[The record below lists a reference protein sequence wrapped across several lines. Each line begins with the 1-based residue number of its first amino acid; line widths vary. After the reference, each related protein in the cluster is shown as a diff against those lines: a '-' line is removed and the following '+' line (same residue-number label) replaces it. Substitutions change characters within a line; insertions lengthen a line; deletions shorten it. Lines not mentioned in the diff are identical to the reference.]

1 MKKKE
6 AEAAAVE
13 PALID
18 KLPIYMVAWS
28 LPPAFVILA
37 VIVLSLDSFNEA
49 GVAVIKGEYM
59 FLLVVGG
66 TLLNLW
72 LYFVR
77 QFKLRRKLSPL
88 HVAASL
94 LLPLAY
100 ACFYYGAT
108 TVLVVAICLVGLPL
122 SVLSARHSITMEG

>member
-1 MKKKE
+1 MRTE
-6 AEAAAVE
+6 E
-13 PALID
+13 PALAE
-18 KLPIYMVAWS
+18 KLPIYMVVWS

-37 VIVLSLDSFNEA
+37 VVVLALDYFNEA
-49 GVAVIKGEYM
+49 GVAVLKGEYM

-77 QFKLRRKLSPL
+77 QFKLKRKLSPL
-88 HVAASL
+88 HIITSL

-100 ACFYYGAT
+100 ASFYYGANT
-108 TVLVVAICLVGLPL
+108 TVVVALCLAGIPL
-122 SVLSARHSITMEG
+122 SVLSARQSIEMV

>member
-1 MKKKE
+1 MKTE
-6 AEAAAVE
+6 E
-13 PALID
+13 PALAE

-37 VIVLSLDSFNEA
+37 VVVLTLDSFNEA
-49 GVAVIKGEYM
+49 GVAVLKGEYM

-77 QFKLRRKLSPL
+77 QFRLKRKLSPL
-88 HVAASL
+88 HIIASL

-100 ACFYYGAT
+100 ACFYYGANT
-108 TVLVVAICLVGLPL
+108 ATVVAVCLVGIPL
-122 SVLSARHSITMEG
+122 SVVSARQSLEMV

>member
-1 MKKKE
+1 MKKKVE
-6 AEAAAVE
+6 VAAEPTLV
-13 PALID
+13 D

-37 VIVLSLDSFNEA
+37 VVVSALDSFNEA

-72 LYFVR
+72 LYAQR
-77 QFKLRRKLSPL
+77 QFKLKRKFSPL
-88 HVAASL
+88 HIIASL

-100 ACFYYGAT
+100 VCFYYGAT
-108 TVLVVAICLVGLPL
+108 TVLVLGICLVGILL
-122 SVLSARHSITMEG
+122 SIFSARQSIDMV

>member
-1 MKKKE
+1 MKTE
-6 AEAAAVE
+6 E
-13 PALID
+13 PALAE

-37 VIVLSLDSFNEA
+37 VVVLALDSFNEA
-49 GVAVIKGEYM
+49 GVAVLKGEYM

-77 QFKLRRKLSPL
+77 QFKLKRQVSPL
-88 HVAASL
+88 HIIASL

-100 ACFYYGAT
+100 ACFYYGAGT
-108 TVLVVAICLVGLPL
+108 AVVVAICLVGIAVSL
-122 SVLSARHSITMEG
+122 LSARRSIEMV

>member
-1 MKKKE
+1 M
-6 AEAAAVE
+6 
-13 PALID
+13 
-18 KLPIYMVAWS
+18 
-28 LPPAFVILA
+28 PPAFVILA
-37 VIVLSLDSFNEA
+37 VVVLALDSFNEA

-77 QFKLRRKLSPL
+77 QFKLKRQVSPL
-88 HVAASL
+88 HIIASL

-100 ACFYYGAT
+100 ACFYYGVGTA
-108 TVLVVAICLVGLPL
+108 VVVAICLVGIPVSL
-122 SVLSARHSITMEG
+122 LSARRSIEMV

>member
-1 MKKKE
+1 MKTE
-6 AEAAAVE
+6 E
-13 PALID
+13 PALAE

-37 VIVLSLDSFNEA
+37 VVVLALDSFNEA

-77 QFKLRRKLSPL
+77 QFKLKRQLSPL
-88 HVAASL
+88 HIVASL

-100 ACFYYGAT
+100 ACFYYGVDTAV
-108 TVLVVAICLVGLPL
+108 VLAICLVGVPL
-122 SVLSARHSITMEG
+122 SVLSARKSIEMV

>member
-1 MKKKE
+1 MKKKVE
-6 AEAAAVE
+6 VAVALE
-13 PALID
+13 PTLVD

-37 VIVLSLDSFNEA
+37 VVVSALDSFNEA

-72 LYFVR
+72 LYAQR
-77 QFKLRRKLSPL
+77 QFKLKRKFSPL
-88 HVAASL
+88 HIIASL

-100 ACFYYGAT
+100 VCFYYGAT
-108 TVLVVAICLVGLPL
+108 TVLVLGICLVGILL
-122 SVLSARHSITMEG
+122 SILSARQSIDMV

>member
-1 MKKKE
+1 MKTE
-6 AEAAAVE
+6 E
-13 PALID
+13 PALAE

-28 LPPAFVILA
+28 LPPAFLILT
-37 VIVLSLDSFNEA
+37 VVVLAIDSFNEA
-49 GVAVIKGEYM
+49 GMAILKGEYM

-77 QFKLRRKLSPL
+77 QFRLKRKLSPL
-88 HVAASL
+88 HIIASL

-100 ACFYYGAT
+100 ACFYYGANT
-108 TVLVVAICLVGLPL
+108 TLVVSLCLVGIPL
-122 SVLSARHSITMEG
+122 SVLSARQSIEMV

>member
-1 MKKKE
+1 MKTE
-6 AEAAAVE
+6 E
-13 PALID
+13 PALAE

-28 LPPAFVILA
+28 LPPAFLILT
-37 VIVLSLDSFNEA
+37 VVVLAMDSFNEA
-49 GVAVIKGEYM
+49 GMAILKGEYM

-77 QFKLRRKLSPL
+77 QFRLKRKLSPL
-88 HVAASL
+88 HVIASL

-100 ACFYYGAT
+100 ACFYYGANT
-108 TVLVVAICLVGLPL
+108 TVVVSLCLVGIPL
-122 SVLSARHSITMEG
+122 SVLSARQSIEMV

>member
-1 MKKKE
+1 MKTE
-6 AEAAAVE
+6 E
-13 PALID
+13 PALAE
-18 KLPIYMVAWS
+18 KLPIYMVSWS

-37 VIVLSLDSFNEA
+37 VVVLALDSFNEA
-49 GVAVIKGEYM
+49 GVAALKGEYM

-77 QFKLRRKLSPL
+77 QFKLKRRISPL
-88 HVAASL
+88 HIVASL

-100 ACFYYGAT
+100 ACFYYGVNT
-108 TVLVVAICLVGLPL
+108 TVVVAICLVGIPV
-122 SVLSARHSITMEG
+122 SILSARQSMNMV

>member
-1 MKKKE
+1 MKKKVE
-6 AEAAAVE
+6 VAVE
-13 PALID
+13 PSLVD

-37 VIVLSLDSFNEA
+37 VVVSALDSFNEA

-72 LYFVR
+72 LYAQR
-77 QFKLRRKLSPL
+77 QFKLKRKFSPL
-88 HVAASL
+88 HIIASL

-100 ACFYYGAT
+100 VCFYYGAT
-108 TVLVVAICLVGLPL
+108 TVLVVAICLVGIPL
-122 SVLSARHSITMEG
+122 SVLSARQSVNMV